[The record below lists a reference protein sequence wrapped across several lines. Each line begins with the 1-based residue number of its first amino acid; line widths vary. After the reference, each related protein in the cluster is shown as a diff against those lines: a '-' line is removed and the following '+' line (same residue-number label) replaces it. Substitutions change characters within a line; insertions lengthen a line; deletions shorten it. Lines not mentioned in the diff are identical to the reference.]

1 MIQSVS
7 TSTAAGERGRQER
20 GRRNVRPSG
29 DERERTIMS
38 TAEQLLQSAPLSQVS
53 VDEIAQGAGIS
64 RSAFYNYFPSKD
76 ACVLSL
82 IDRMADQAE
91 HARDEALRESSGEG
105 PAGWRASIAG
115 FYEIFGAHRAI
126 IQAAAELSATN
137 KEAREAHSRLV
148 EGWIDNVTGRIEAER
163 ARGRAPDNVDARA
176 LATALVQLNERA
188 MKALFTGET
197 ASLSDSDAVDLLTHV
212 WVSAI
217 YAPRAAAAQ
226 P

>member
-1 MIQSVS
+1 
-7 TSTAAGERGRQER
+7 
-20 GRRNVRPSG
+20 VRPSG

-38 TAEQLLQSAPLSQVS
+38 TTEQLLQSVPLSQVS

-64 RSAFYNYFPSKD
+64 RSSFYNYFPSKD

-91 HARDEALRESSGEG
+91 QARDEVLHESSGEG

-126 IQAAAELSATN
+126 IQAAVELSAKN
-137 KEAREAHSRLV
+137 KEARDAYSGLV

-163 ARGRAPDNVDARA
+163 ARGRAPNNVDARA

-217 YAPRAAAAQ
+217 YAPRPAAAQ
-226 P
+226 L

>member
-7 TSTAAGERGRQER
+7 TSTAAGKRGRQAR